1 MEEVKKISLDD
12 FLLKET
18 IGTGFLIQKKNNY
31 NIKIYYPIYNLIII
45 QVLLVV

>member
-18 IGTGFLIQKKNNY
+18 IGTGILFHLKI
-31 NIKIYYPIYNLIII
+31 NINK
-45 QVLLVV
+45 

>member
-18 IGTGFLIQKKNNY
+18 IGTGKYIKKILQK
-31 NIKIYYPIYNLIII
+31 
-45 QVLLVV
+45 